1 MKKLILLLL
10 VFSLSFTFSGCMGKG
25 VELKDLTVVQGIG
38 VDKKED
44 ELSISIQVFDP
55 AKASGSANELSGNL
69 TKVLNSQGKS
79 IYETIYKSSVQIGG
93 EPFTSQNRIIVLGED
108 LVKEDIKEIMDYFF
122 RNHKTR
128 INVVIAI
135 AKGEAKE
142 ILQSDTGEALIP
154 AEDVVKLIESS
165 EENLIAPKTDV
176 LSVLRPMKEI
186 GGDFYITALK
196 IKEEEQKQGE
206 QEQSGSGG
214 GEKQGEGSGGGE
226 NGGQEQEKK
235 DVVTDGVGVFKENKL
250 IGYLDE
256 DESKGLLWITGKVN
270 GGVLVSQTEEVGQIS
285 TEIIDVVPKMQFSIE
300 DNIPI
305 CSIKIS
311 CFLSADEIQGNEE
324 NFTLETLE
332 PVEKQIG
339 DNIKEKI
346 EKTIKKCVQDYN
358 VDIFRLNDYVRN
370 YNPGLY
376 KQVKGTWHD
385 YIKNIQFK
393 TDISVQI
400 TRVGERVIE
409 RNNRQ

>member
-1 MKKLILLLL
+1 MKKLLLFLL

-25 VELKDLTVVQGIG
+25 LELKDLTVVQGIG

-44 ELSISIQVFDP
+44 GLSVSIQVFDS

-69 TKVLNSQGKS
+69 TKVLNSHGKS
-79 IYETIYKSSVQIGG
+79 IYEVIYKSAAQIGG
-93 EPFTSQNRIIVLGED
+93 DPFISQNRIIVFGED
-108 LVKEDIKEIMDYFF
+108 LVKEDISKIMDYFY
-122 RNHKTR
+122 RNHETR
-128 INVVIAI
+128 MNVVVAI

-154 AEDVVKLIESS
+154 AEDVVKLIQSS
-165 EENLIAPKTDV
+165 EEDLIAPKTDV
-176 LSVLRPMKEI
+176 LSVLKPMKESN
-186 GGDFYITALK
+186 GDFYITALK
-196 IKEEEQKQGE
+196 IKEEEQEQGD
-206 QEQSGSGG
+206 SGG
-214 GEKQGEGSGGGE
+214 GEKNSGGEESGR
-226 NGGQEQEKK
+226 QEKEKK
-235 DVVTDGVGVFKENKL
+235 DVVTDGVGVFKGNKL
-250 IGYLDE
+250 VGYLDE
-256 DESKGLLWITGKVN
+256 DESKGLLWITGKVS

-285 TEIIDVVPKMQFSIE
+285 TEIIDVVPKMQFSLE
-300 DNIPI
+300 DNVPV
-305 CSIKIS
+305 CSVNIN
-311 CFLSADEIQGNEE
+311 CFLSADEIQGDEE

-332 PVEKQIG
+332 SVEKQIG

-346 EKTIKKCVQDYN
+346 EKTINKCIQDYN